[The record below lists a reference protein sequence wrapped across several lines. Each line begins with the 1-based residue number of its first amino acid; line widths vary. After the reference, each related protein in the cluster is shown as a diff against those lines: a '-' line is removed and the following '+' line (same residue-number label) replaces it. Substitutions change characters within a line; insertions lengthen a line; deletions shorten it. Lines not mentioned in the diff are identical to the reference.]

1 MQKRI
6 FAYVLEQNTIWKLK
20 EVIQLE
26 WQVKQDVLTIY
37 PQGDLD
43 MVTAKAVKEQ
53 VETILY
59 NRVGVKTLVVNLQE
73 IRFIDSSGLGMLIGC
88 YKYMQGREGNMMLT
102 DASQSVY
109 RILELS
115 GMKKLMPVLCK
126 TQEIDKTKKNNGT
139 GMRSK

>member
-1 MQKRI
+1 M
-6 FAYVLEQNTIWKLK
+6 
-20 EVIQLE
+20 
-26 WQVKQDVLTIY
+26 TIY